1 MKITGVKTYI
11 IDANAGKNW
20 LLVKVTTDE
29 GITGWGEAYTQSDRD
44 TAQEAHIKQMSRYL
58 IGRSPFNIKHFT
70 KVMYD
75 DFAARRGAMDF
86 WCAVSGLEH
95 AMWDI
100 VGKKTGQPVYNLL
113 GGAVRDKIKVYANGW
128 SGSSGTPDDFAKKAM
143 ANVNLGFT
151 AMKFD
156 PFPGPWR
163 TYISRK
169 DELTAVERVKV
180 VREAVGPDVDILI
193 EVHRRLAPMHAVRVA
208 HMMEEYRPFWY
219 EEPTSSANIDNLAEV
234 RGKINIPTVTGE
246 ELYTK
251 DAFREIFEKH
261 AVDIIN
267 PDTCSCGGILE
278 MKEIAAMAEPYSIVV
293 SPHNYNSTTIGLAA
307 SIQAAALIPN
317 FLILEYFVNWTVLGN
332 EIAVNPFKVENSYI
346 NVPQTP
352 GLGLEIN
359 EEAILKHPYRQGSQ
373 RNIRMIAD
381 EGP

>member
-1 MKITGVKTYI
+1 MKVTGVKTYI
-11 IDANAGKNW
+11 VDANAGKNW
-20 LLVKVTTDE
+20 LLVKISTDE

-58 IGRSPFNIKHFT
+58 IGRDPFNIKHFT

-86 WCAVSGLEH
+86 WCAVSGIEH
-95 AMWDI
+95 ALWDI
-100 VGKKTGQPVYNLL
+100 AGKKLGVPVYNLL

-128 SGSSGTPDDFAKKAM
+128 SGNSGTPDDFAKRALQ
-143 ANVNLGFT
+143 NVKLGFT

-163 TYISRK
+163 TFISRK
-169 DELTAVERVKV
+169 DELTAVERVKT

-193 EVHRRLAPMHAVRVA
+193 EVHRRLAPYHAVRVA
-208 HMMEEYRPFWY
+208 NMMEEYRPFWY

-234 RGKINIPTVTGE
+234 KNKIRIPTVTGE

-251 DAFREIFEKH
+251 DAFREVFEKH

-267 PDTCSCGGILE
+267 PDICSCGGILE
-278 MKEIAAMAEPYSIVV
+278 IKEIAAMAEPYSIVV

-307 SIQAAALIPN
+307 SIQAATLIPN
-317 FLILEYFVNWTVLGN
+317 FLILEYFVNWMALGN

-346 NVPQTP
+346 KVPTTP

-359 EEAILKHPYRQGSQ
+359 EEALLKHPYREGNK
-373 RNIRMIAD
+373 RNIRMFSD

>member
-1 MKITGVKTYI
+1 MKVTGVKTYI
-11 IDANAGKNW
+11 VDANAGKNW

-29 GITGWGEAYTQSDRD
+29 GIIGWGEAYTQSDRD
-44 TAQEAHIKQMSRYL
+44 TAQEAHIKNMSRYL

-95 AMWDI
+95 ALWDI
-100 VGKKTGQPVYNLL
+100 VGKKLGVPVYNLL
-113 GGAVRDKIKVYANGW
+113 GGACRDKIRVYANGW
-128 SGSSGTPDDFAKKAM
+128 SGSSGTPDDFANKALT
-143 ANVNLGFT
+143 NVKLGFN

-163 TYISRK
+163 TFINKK
-169 DELTAVERVKV
+169 DELTAVERVKT

-193 EVHRRLAPMHAVRVA
+193 EVHRRLAPMHAIRVA
-208 HMMEEYRPFWY
+208 HMMEEYKPFWY

-234 RGKINIPTVTGE
+234 KRQINIPTVTGE

-251 DAFREIFEKH
+251 DAFREVFEKH

-267 PDTCSCGGILE
+267 PDICSCGGILE
-278 MKEIAAMAEPYSIVV
+278 LKEIAAMAEPYSIVV
-293 SPHNYNSTTIGLAA
+293 SPHNYNSTTMGLAA
-307 SIQAAALIPN
+307 SIQVAALIPN
-317 FLILEYFVNWTVLGN
+317 FLILEYFVNWTALGN
-332 EIAVNPFKVENSYI
+332 EVSKNPFKVENGYI
-346 NVPQTP
+346 KIPETP

-359 EEAILKHPYRQGSQ
+359 EEALLKHPYREGAK
-373 RNIRMIAD
+373 RNIRMFSD
-381 EGP
+381 ERP

>member
-180 VREAVGPDVDILI
+180 VRDAVGPDVDILI

-267 PDTCSCGGILE
+267 PDICSCGGILE